1 MMKSF
6 YALLEQELLL
16 IEGEGRH
23 ILAKIARDRLSE
35 KAKKLAETWEI
46 IKIYPTSTPHEPN
59 KCPITL
65 KQVVQTTP
73 KAANKNTASPNWGV
87 RWRKG

>member
-46 IKIYPTSTPHEPN
+46 IKIYPTSTP
-59 KCPITL
+59 
-65 KQVVQTTP
+65 QVPHMNPTSTQ
-73 KAANKNTASPNWGV
+73 
-87 RWRKG
+87 